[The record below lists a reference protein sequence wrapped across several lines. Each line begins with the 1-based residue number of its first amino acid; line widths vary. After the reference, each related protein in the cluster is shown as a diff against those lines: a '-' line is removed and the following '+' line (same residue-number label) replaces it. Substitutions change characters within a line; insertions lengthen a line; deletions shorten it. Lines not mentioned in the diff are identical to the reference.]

1 MLYILL
7 TPGQFP
13 KKEILTQRAVKTH
26 IQKLYK
32 EGKWERRRCVQGCKW
47 IRTTQAWI
55 QRFKEVSQTGYVPGF
70 PLAAAWISRSTS
82 IMICVEL
89 STLTH

>member
-1 MLYILL
+1 MLHILL

-26 IQKLYK
+26 IKKLYK

-47 IRTTQAWI
+47 IRTTLLLMLRYI
-55 QRFKEVSQTGYVPGF
+55 YFS
-70 PLAAAWISRSTS
+70 
-82 IMICVEL
+82 
-89 STLTH
+89 